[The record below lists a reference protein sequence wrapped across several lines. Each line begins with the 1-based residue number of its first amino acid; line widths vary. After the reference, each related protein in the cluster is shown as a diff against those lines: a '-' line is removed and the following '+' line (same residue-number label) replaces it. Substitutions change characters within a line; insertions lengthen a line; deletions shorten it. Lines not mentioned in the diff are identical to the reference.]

1 MRSLTESF
9 STDDDSLISKIEE
22 YKGTPEQQHALNFLE
37 EYTAEGVWDKFKDLW
52 SAGKV

>member
-9 STDDDSLISKIEE
+9 WTDDDSLISKIEE
-22 YKGTPEQQHALNFLE
+22 YKGTPEQQDALKFLE
-37 EYTAEGVWDKFKDLW
+37 EYTAEGIWEKFKDLW